1 MRCDW
6 SEFKLGREKPGG
18 IGQLPERETGAEL
31 DFTRE
36 SSLRWEMFWQQPQQ
50 GSMEAEVVPHRA
62 GLPSSTTTTLKFRNS
77 CRAKAESVSRSDSGR
92 PQLGM
97 TTVVVG
103 LPFMG
108 LSAPS
113 A

>member
-1 MRCDW
+1 MRYEW
-6 SEFKLGREKPGG
+6 PGFKLGRAKPGG
-18 IGQLPERETGAEL
+18 IGYLPKRETGAEL
-31 DFTRE
+31 DFVRE
-36 SSLRWEMFWQQPQQ
+36 SGLRWEMAGQQTQQ
-50 GSMEAEVVPHRA
+50 GLMEAEVVPHRA
-62 GLPSSTTTTLKFRNS
+62 GLPSSTTTTSKSRNS
-77 CRAKAESVSRSDSGR
+77 SWAKAESVSRSDSGR
-92 PQLGM
+92 PQVGM

>member
-1 MRCDW
+1 MRYEW
-6 SEFKLGREKPGG
+6 PGFKLGRAKPGG
-18 IGQLPERETGAEL
+18 IGYLPKRETGAEL
-31 DFTRE
+31 DFARE
-36 SSLRWEMFWQQPQQ
+36 SGLRWEMTGQQPQQ

-92 PQLGM
+92 PQVGM

-103 LPFMG
+103 LPFIG
-108 LSAPS
+108 LSAPF